1 VADIFVS
8 YTSSD
13 RDWANWIGLELEK
26 LSHVAHVHEWEISAG
41 GNIPA
46 WMEERHQRA
55 DHVLFVISK
64 LYLTKDYSNW
74 ERLSAE
80 WAAVSKRSNFG
91 LPVFIEECETP
102 TLLAPFKRCDLYGLN
117 EDDARARLSEYLTPA
132 SKPEAAPFP
141 GARKPAPAEEA
152 RSIPFPGATC
162 ALSNIPIAVPRYF
175 LGRDEAIEAIDAGLP
190 L

>member
-1 VADIFVS
+1 MADIFVS

-26 LSHVAHVHEWEISAG
+26 LGHIARVHEWEVSAG

-46 WMEERHQRA
+46 WMEERHQQA

-80 WAAVSKRSNFG
+80 WAAVSTRPSFG
-91 LPVFIEECETP
+91 LPVFIEECQTP

-117 EDDARARLSEYLTPA
+117 EENARARLSEYLTPA
-132 SKPEAAPFP
+132 
-141 GARKPAPAEEA
+141 RKPATQRHFRA
-152 RSIPFPGATC
+152 RERLLPPTKPGPFPLPEPDMLFQTF
-162 ALSNIPIAVPRYF
+162 LSLSRSTSSAAKTRSM
-175 LGRDEAIEAIDAGLP
+175 RSTRR
-190 L
+190 